1 MEILMD
7 NFLNQ
12 TRAFITGKTHESNM
26 EILTGNHTNQTQTL
40 KLGFAHNQ
48 TTKIS
53 QEILQIL

>member
-1 MEILMD
+1 MD

-12 TRAFITGKTHESNM
+12 MRAFITSKTHESNM
-26 EILTGNHTNQTQTL
+26 EILTDNHTNQTQTF

-53 QEILQIL
+53 QEILIFL